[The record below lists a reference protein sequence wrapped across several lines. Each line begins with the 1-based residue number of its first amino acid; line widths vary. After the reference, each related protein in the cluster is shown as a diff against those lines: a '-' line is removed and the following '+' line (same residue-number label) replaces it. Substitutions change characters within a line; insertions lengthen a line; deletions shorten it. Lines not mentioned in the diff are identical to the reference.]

1 MTEVEVF
8 FCHLIEMRIQ
18 PSKGENLSQ
27 YVWGNKETQFFY
39 QLDPLKILDSIDEL
53 GLKTTGRSLALN
65 SMENRVYEVE
75 ISDPLNEG
83 NSPSDYFVI
92 AKYYRPGR
100 WSKEQILE
108 EHLFLKDLTNHE
120 IPAIAPLEFGGET
133 LFTEKDTGIY
143 YCLFPKQGGR
153 NPDEY
158 NDDQLEQLGRLLG
171 RIHSVG
177 KARKANNR
185 IALTPDTFGRQN
197 VAFLRD
203 NGFLP
208 TEIKDL
214 YLKTSDEIF
223 EMIQPLFDNLHTQRI
238 HGDCHAGNVLWHPTH
253 GYYFIDLDDMLT
265 GPAVQDVWLLLPGT
279 DAKSIADRALL
290 LEAYESMNDFNWA
303 ELKLIEPL
311 RTLRYIHFS
320 AWIAKRWEDPSF
332 KQAFPHFD
340 SADYWNVS
348 VRDLLDQ
355 KEAIQKLFEPQI
367 PDY

>member
-1 MTEVEVF
+1 M
-8 FCHLIEMRIQ
+8 
-18 PSKGENLSQ
+18 SQ

-53 GLKTTGRSLALN
+53 GLKTTGRSLVLN

-75 ISDPLNEG
+75 ISEPLNDG
-83 NSPSDYFVI
+83 SSPSDHFVI

-100 WSKEQILE
+100 WTKEQIEE
-108 EHLFLKDLTNHE
+108 EHLFLKDMRNHE
-120 IPAIAPLEFGGET
+120 IPAIAPLEFNGET
-133 LFTEKDTGIY
+133 LFTEKETGIH

-171 RIHSVG
+171 RIHSIG
-177 KARKANNR
+177 KARKAVHRLEIN
-185 IALTPDTFGRQN
+185 PSTFGKQN
-197 VAFLRD
+197 VSFLVD

-208 TEIKDL
+208 PEIKEL
-214 YLKTSDEIF
+214 YRKVTDEIF
-223 EMIQPLFDNLHTQRI
+223 EIIEPHFKNLQTHRI

-265 GPAVQDVWLLLPGT
+265 GPAVQDVWLLLPGR
-279 DAKSIADRALL
+279 DPKSVADRTVL
-290 LEAYESMNDFNWA
+290 LEAYETMNEFNWT

-320 AWIAKRWEDPSF
+320 AWIAKRWEDPFF
-332 KQAFPHFD
+332 KQAFPHFE

-348 VRDLLDQ
+348 YRDLLDQ
-355 KEAIQKLFEPQI
+355 KEEIQKAFDPQI
-367 PDY
+367 LDY